1 MDLYLEWALKDG
13 VRRGDDPSIRPG
25 TGLVL
30 LTICPSHCS
39 GLGKELVVLDTM
51 LIFWLL
57 DELVVNDR
65 IVLFMTDGDV
75 GMIELVWII
84 ELLLSVVFLKLWLLP

>member
-1 MDLYLEWALKDG
+1 M
-13 VRRGDDPSIRPG
+13 
-25 TGLVL
+25 L
-30 LTICPSHCS
+30 LTICPNHCS
-39 GLGKELVVLDTM
+39 GLGKVLVVLDTM
-51 LIFWLL
+51 LVFWLL

-84 ELLLSVVFLKLWLLP
+84 ELLLSVVFLKLLLPY

>member
-1 MDLYLEWALKDG
+1 M
-13 VRRGDDPSIRPG
+13 
-25 TGLVL
+25 
-30 LTICPSHCS
+30 
-39 GLGKELVVLDTM
+39 VVLDTM

-84 ELLLSVVFLKLWLLP
+84 ELLLSVVFLLRRGLKLKVTGVILVILAVGVEVIDRL

>member
-1 MDLYLEWALKDG
+1 M
-13 VRRGDDPSIRPG
+13 
-25 TGLVL
+25 LV
-30 LTICPSHCS
+30 
-39 GLGKELVVLDTM
+39 
-51 LIFWLL
+51 FWLL

-84 ELLLSVVFLKLWLLP
+84 ELLLSVVFLKLLLPY

>member
-1 MDLYLEWALKDG
+1 M
-13 VRRGDDPSIRPG
+13 
-25 TGLVL
+25 L

-51 LIFWLL
+51 LWLL

-84 ELLLSVVFLKLWLLP
+84 ELLLSVVFLKL